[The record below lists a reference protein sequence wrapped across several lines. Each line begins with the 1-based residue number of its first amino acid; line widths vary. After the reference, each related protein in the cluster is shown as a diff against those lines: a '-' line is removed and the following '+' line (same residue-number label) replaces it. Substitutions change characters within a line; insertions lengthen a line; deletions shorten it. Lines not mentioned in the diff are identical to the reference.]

1 MSSLIRVFSIIGRH
15 IIRSWRFLKIW
26 YEILP
31 KFINNILDS
40 SLIWNHEY
48 SHNAAKGISGV
59 KYQMQLWFLSV
70 LAMFKCIQTNS
81 VSFKFIILSRFQIYI
96 RRNVNIYDYMNI
108 SEFKSCDHHEIVR
121 RLNSI
126 FNSQKIGSI
135 GLNVNQSPTIT

>member
-1 MSSLIRVFSIIGRH
+1 MIHAVPIIGQN
-15 IIRSWRFLKIW
+15 IVRSWRFLKIW
-26 YEILP
+26 YEIPP

-108 SEFKSCDHHEIVR
+108 SEFKSCDHHEIMR
-121 RLNSI
+121 RLSSI